1 MKKFYLLALMVLGL
15 MTACQ
20 KEDFVSVNSDPGF
33 EVTASLEEMIQT
45 RTQMVPGE
53 NGGYKNVW
61 SANDAISVFNDGAHW
76 RFYVKAE
83 NAGTNNA
90 KLSYDPSFDA
100 SVSGGIENE
109 VSAGVFVA
117 VYPFN
122 EDIVLE
128 KNGNDFVINTEIP
141 AEQAFVAGSYGQNAS
156 LMVAVNTLKPSY
168 AFKNV
173 GSVLCMPLKGEATII
188 SATLESASHKIAGEA
203 VVTAVAEKN
212 FEPIVTVDN
221 GVSKIALTFAEG
233 VELSKTEA
241 TNFCFVLAPGTY
253 EANDLKVT
261 FYDNKGNY
269 FESYITA
276 TNEFVR
282 SDVRKFSDR
291 TFVVS
296 GKEDLKQK
304 VVAKAGATM
313 EAERIVP
320 ALPSL
325 DYIRTW
331 AEALMTDE
339 DASSK
344 IKQAATYISLKNFR
358 AAYDLLGG
366 IPGFEYQTTAVR
378 AYGLGEAEIGSLGVF
393 ASLLGGIENVTS
405 IETLI
410 PFLKELEKAYE
421 TSNIGGEIDDM
432 FFGML
437 DNSSELIDKLI
448 DAFTKADADAETSVE
463 EILAEYKSDVKTSL
477 GLSLLAAKGAALVA
491 SGDNK
496 TKIQEF
502 VDAATPLYDNID
514 SYTSKE
520 AIEKEINK
528 IKPVSIKFKIF
539 TKEYEVSFD
548 PADFLTF
555 SANYEEKL
563 GDLLENSMDII
574 KPLYQTAIDNLKSKG
589 LVEILEETLANP
601 DSYSSKIVTAL
612 FAQESFM
619 NMFKSSLVTIVEK
632 VEETIKNNTDANN
645 ELILQTAVENAIHAA
660 RLNALTQLETEL
672 DKTNANEINKLF
684 DGAWGILLKAFDQE
698 NPNVTVI
705 DVFNK
710 LGIQDVYTAIAE
722 LVTIAKDVVTYNE
735 GPVTYDKEN
744 YADYIENEDWWLV
757 TINE

>member
-563 GDLLENSMDII
+563 GDLLENSMYII